1 LSSLYESDDAAMID
15 LKRMR
20 FEKLFSLRYL
30 IPIGFVVVLVPLL
43 FAVMYAA
50 FAMRDIAKLE
60 QRTFYQIVE
69 QVKTTR
75 SALQIVSDIERKA
88 KLFVILAHPALRQP
102 YERQSYESVR
112 NSLRQTLGELLKLGV
127 DEKVSLSI
135 NQLSEQERL
144 VYEQII
150 SSETGDRVTSP
161 DDQAFQGL
169 HTAANTLWREIS
181 EQVDREASELYAQ
194 SKTVQ
199 QDLLIKA
206 GFLLPISVAVIL
218 FLLTL
223 FTRSVRQL
231 DEAIRRLTARDFAK
245 PITVTGPQDLRYL
258 GDQLE
263 LLRTR
268 LRSLE
273 ESKRQLMDNV
283 SLEIKTPLARIVAS
297 AELLENMM
305 VDELGPDQ
313 REIGKTL
320 TTNTQ
325 KLQDLLGELTRY
337 NRLHEEP
344 EQHAEETVNMQ
355 ELLKS
360 VIEDHRPHMVAK
372 SLKVKEL
379 VQPVEVSG
387 DRDQLRTIIDNLISN
402 AVRYSPVGGE
412 IRIILRTVG
421 NSMELEVEDD
431 GPGIDEE
438 ESKHVFEPF
447 YRGKAAFSLGTEGSG
462 MGLAIASEC
471 VANQRGKIEVLEPR
485 QDKQGAR
492 IRVQFPLVEAA

>member
-1 LSSLYESDDAAMID
+1 MID

-20 FEKLFSLRYL
+20 FEKLFSLKYL
-30 IPIGFVVVLVPLL
+30 IPTGFVVVLVPLL

-50 FAMRDIAKLE
+50 FAMRDIARLE

-69 QVKTTR
+69 QVKTAR
-75 SALQIVSDIERKA
+75 SALQMVSDIERKA

-102 YERQSYESVR
+102 YERQSYETVR
-112 NSLRQTLGELLKLGV
+112 NSLRDALGELLKMGV
-127 DEKVSLSI
+127 DEKVALSV
-135 NQLSEQERL
+135 NRLSEQERL

-150 SSETGDRVTSP
+150 GSETGDRVALP
-161 DDQAFQGL
+161 DDGAFQGL
-169 HTAANTLWREIS
+169 HAAANALWRAIS
-181 EQVDREASELYAQ
+181 EQVDREAEDLYAQ
-194 SKTVQ
+194 SKSVQ
-199 QDLLIKA
+199 QDLVIKA

-218 FLLTL
+218 FLLSL

-231 DEAIRRLTARDFAK
+231 DEAIRRLTARDFGK
-245 PITVTGPQDLRYL
+245 PIRVTGPQDLRYL

-283 SLEIKTPLARIVAS
+283 SAEIEKPLARIVES
-297 AELLENMM
+297 AAWLENGMS
-305 VDELGPDQ
+305 DGAGPEQ
-313 REIGKTL
+313 REIGRTL
-320 TTNTQ
+320 TTNIQ
-325 KLQDLLGELTRY
+325 KLQELLAELTRY

-344 EQHAEETVNMQ
+344 ERNAAESVNMQ
-355 ELLKS
+355 DLLKS
-360 VIEDHRPHMVAK
+360 VIEDHRPRLQAK
-372 SLKVKEL
+372 SLTVKEL

-402 AVRYSPVGGE
+402 AVSYSPAGGE
-412 IRIILRTVG
+412 IRVILRAVG
-421 NSMELEVEDD
+421 DGMELEVEDD

-462 MGLAIASEC
+462 MGLAIAGEC

-492 IRVQFPLVEAA
+492 IRVRLPLTGAA

>member
-1 LSSLYESDDAAMID
+1 MID

-20 FEKLFSLRYL
+20 FEKLFSLKYL

-50 FAMRDIAKLE
+50 FAMRDIARLE

-69 QVKTTR
+69 QVKTAR
-75 SALQIVSDIERKA
+75 SALQMVSDIERKA

-102 YERQSYESVR
+102 YERQSYETVR
-112 NSLRQTLGELLKLGV
+112 NSLREALGELLKMGV
-127 DEKVSLSI
+127 DEKVALSI

-150 SSETGDRVTSP
+150 SSDTGDRVALP

-169 HTAANTLWREIS
+169 HAAANALWQEIS
-181 EQVDREASELYAQ
+181 EQVDREAKQLYAQ
-194 SKTVQ
+194 SRSVQ
-199 QDLLIKA
+199 QDLVIKA
-206 GFLLPISVAVIL
+206 GFLLPTSVAVIL

-223 FTRSVRQL
+223 LSRSVRQL
-231 DEAIRRLTARDFAK
+231 DEAIRRLTARDFGK
-245 PITVTGPQDLRYL
+245 PISVAGPQDLRYL

-283 SLEIKTPLARIVAS
+283 SIEIETPLARIVES
-297 AELLENMM
+297 AEQLEMM
-305 VDELGPDQ
+305 SDEAGPEQ
-313 REIGKTL
+313 REIGRTL
-320 TTNTQ
+320 TTNIQ
-325 KLQDLLGELTRY
+325 KLQELLAELTRY

-344 EQHAEETVNMQ
+344 EQNVAESVKMQ
-355 ELLKS
+355 DLLRS
-360 VIEDHRPHMVAK
+360 VIADHRPRLQAK
-372 SLKVKEL
+372 SLTVKEL

-387 DRDQLRTIIDNLISN
+387 DRDQLQTIIDNLISN
-402 AVRYSPVGGE
+402 AVSYSPVGGE
-412 IRIILRTVG
+412 IRIILRAVG
-421 NSMELEVEDD
+421 GNMELEVEDD

-447 YRGKAAFSLGTEGSG
+447 YRGKAASSLATEGTG

-492 IRVQFPLVEAA
+492 IRVQLPLVEAA

>member
-1 LSSLYESDDAAMID
+1 MID

-20 FEKLFSLRYL
+20 FEKLFSLKYL

-60 QRTFYQIVE
+60 QRTFYQIVD
-69 QVKTTR
+69 QVKTAR
-75 SALQIVSDIERKA
+75 SALQMVSDIERKA

-102 YERQSYESVR
+102 YERQSYETVR
-112 NSLRQTLGELLKLGV
+112 NSLREALGELLKMGV
-127 DEKVSLSI
+127 NEKVAFSI

-150 SSETGDRVTSP
+150 SSETGDRVAVP
-161 DDQAFQGL
+161 DDGAFQGL
-169 HTAANTLWREIS
+169 HAAANTLWREIS
-181 EQVDREASELYAQ
+181 EQVDREAKELYAQ
-194 SKTVQ
+194 SKLVQ
-199 QDLLIKA
+199 QDLVIKA

-218 FLLTL
+218 FLLSL

-231 DEAIRRLTARDFAK
+231 DEAIRRLTARDFGK
-245 PITVTGPQDLRYL
+245 PISVTGPQDLRYL

-283 SLEIKTPLARIVAS
+283 SVEIKTPLARIVES
-297 AELLENMM
+297 AELLENRMI
-305 VDELGPDQ
+305 DEIGPEQ
-313 REIGKTL
+313 REIGRTL
-320 TTNTQ
+320 TTNIQ
-325 KLQDLLGELTRY
+325 KLQELLAELTRY

-344 EQHAEETVNMQ
+344 EQNAAESVNMQ
-355 ELLKS
+355 DLLKS
-360 VIEDHRPHMVAK
+360 VIEDHRSRLQAK
-372 SLKVKEL
+372 SLTVKEL

-387 DRDQLRTIIDNLISN
+387 NRDQLRTIINNLISN
-402 AVRYSPVGGE
+402 AVSYSPVGGE
-412 IRIILRTVG
+412 IRIILRAVG
-421 NSMELEVEDD
+421 KSMELEVEDD

-492 IRVQFPLVEAA
+492 IRVQFPLGEAA

>member
-1 LSSLYESDDAAMID
+1 MID

-20 FEKLFSLRYL
+20 FEKLFSLKYL

-50 FAMRDIAKLE
+50 FAMRDIASLE

-69 QVKTTR
+69 QVKIAR
-75 SALQIVSDIERKA
+75 SALQMVSDIERKA

-102 YERQSYESVR
+102 YERQSYETVR
-112 NSLRQTLGELLKLGV
+112 NSLREALGELLKMGV
-127 DEKVSLSI
+127 DEKVASSI

-150 SSETGDRVTSP
+150 SSETDETVTLP
-161 DDQAFQGL
+161 DDGAFQGL
-169 HTAANTLWREIS
+169 HAAANTLWQEIS

-194 SKTVQ
+194 SKSVQ
-199 QDLLIKA
+199 LDLVTKA
-206 GFLLPISVAVIL
+206 GFLLPISVAVVL

-231 DEAIRRLTARDFAK
+231 DEAIRRLTARDFGK
-245 PITVTGPQDLRYL
+245 PISVTGPQDLRYL

-263 LLRTR
+263 MLRTR

-283 SLEIKTPLARIVAS
+283 SVEIKTPLARIVES

-305 VDELGPDQ
+305 IDNVGPEQ
-313 REIGKTL
+313 REIGRTL
-320 TTNTQ
+320 TTNIQ
-325 KLQDLLGELTRY
+325 RLQELLAELTRY

-344 EQHAEETVNMQ
+344 EKNSAESVNMQ
-355 ELLKS
+355 DLLKS
-360 VIEDHRPHMVAK
+360 VIEDHRPRLQAK
-372 SLKVKEL
+372 SLTVKEL

-387 DRDQLRTIIDNLISN
+387 DRDQLKTIIHNLISN
-402 AVRYSPVGGE
+402 AVSYSPASGE
-412 IRIILRTVG
+412 IRIILRAVG
-421 NSMELEVEDD
+421 DNVELEVEDD

-447 YRGKAAFSLGTEGSG
+447 YRGKAAFSLGTDGSG

-492 IRVQFPLVEAA
+492 IRVQFPLGEVA

>member
-1 LSSLYESDDAAMID
+1 MID

-20 FEKLFSLRYL
+20 FEKLFSLKYL

-50 FAMRDIAKLE
+50 FAMRDIARLE

-69 QVKTTR
+69 QVKTAR
-75 SALQIVSDIERKA
+75 SALQMVSDIERKA
-88 KLFVILAHPALRQP
+88 KLFVILAHPSLRQP
-102 YERQSYESVR
+102 YERQSYETVR
-112 NSLRQTLGELLKLGV
+112 NALRQTLGDLLKMGV
-127 DEKVSLSI
+127 DEKVALSI
-135 NQLSEQERL
+135 NELSEQERI

-150 SSETGDRVTSP
+150 SSEADERVTLP
-161 DDQAFQGL
+161 DEQVFQGL
-169 HTAANTLWREIS
+169 HAAASALWREIS
-181 EQVDREASELYAQ
+181 DQVDREAKELYKQ
-194 SKTVQ
+194 SKSVQ
-199 QDLLIKA
+199 HDLMIKA

-223 FTRSVRQL
+223 LTRSVRQL
-231 DEAIRRLTARDFAK
+231 DEAIRRLTARDFGQ

-283 SLEIKTPLARIVAS
+283 STEIKTPLARIVES
-297 AELLENMM
+297 AEQLETMKH
-305 VDELGPDQ
+305 EAGPEQ
-313 REIGKTL
+313 HEIGRTL
-320 TTNTQ
+320 TTNIQ
-325 KLQDLLGELTRY
+325 KLQELLAELTRY

-344 EQHAEETVNMQ
+344 ERTGAERVDMRG
-355 ELLKS
+355 LLRS
-360 VIEDHRPHMVAK
+360 VIEDHRPRLQAK
-372 SLKVKEL
+372 SLAVKEL
-379 VQPVEVSG
+379 VQPVAVSG
-387 DRDQLRTIIDNLISN
+387 DRDQLRTVIDHLISN
-402 AVRYSPVGGE
+402 AVSYSPEGGE
-412 IRIILRTVG
+412 IRIMLRSVG
-421 NSMELEVEDD
+421 DNMELEVEDD

-447 YRGKAAFSLGTEGSG
+447 YRGKAAFALGTEGTG

-492 IRVQFPLVEAA
+492 IRVRFPLSEAA